1 MERLIFRVILILAVV
16 SFLVYMFAREISQ
29 VYALHRENDKVKLEG
44 KELEMDNNELRMK
57 IDLIKTDKVYMEKII
72 REELG
77 MIKTGEKIYRFK
89 E

>member
-1 MERLIFRVILILAVV
+1 MILAVV

>member
-1 MERLIFRVILILAVV
+1 MILAVV

-44 KELEMDNNELRMK
+44 KELEMDNNELKKK
-57 IDLIKTDKVYMEKII
+57 IELIKTDKVYMEKII

>member
-1 MERLIFRVILILAVV
+1 LEKVIFRVILILAVV
-16 SFLVYMFAREISQ
+16 SFLVYLFAREISQ
-29 VYALHRENDKVKLEG
+29 VYALHKENDKVKLEG
-44 KELEMDNNELRMK
+44 KELEMANNELRKK
-57 IDLIKTDKVYMEKII
+57 IELIKTDKIFMEKII

>member
-1 MERLIFRVILILAVV
+1 LILAVV

-57 IDLIKTDKVYMEKII
+57 IDLIKTDMVYMEKII

>member
-1 MERLIFRVILILAVV
+1 LILAVV

-29 VYALHRENDKVKLEG
+29 VYALHRENDRVKLEG
-44 KELEMDNNELRMK
+44 KELVMDNNELRMK

>member
-1 MERLIFRVILILAVV
+1 MV

-29 VYALHRENDKVKLEG
+29 VYALHRENDRVKLEG
-44 KELEMDNNELRMK
+44 KELVMDNNELRMK

>member
-1 MERLIFRVILILAVV
+1 MEKLIIRVLLILAVI
-16 SFLVYMFAREISQ
+16 SFLAYLFAREISH
-29 VYALHRENDKVKLEG
+29 VYALHQENEKVKLEG
-44 KELEMDNNELRMK
+44 KQLEMANEELR
-57 IDLIKTDKVYMEKII
+57 IRIELIKTDKNYMEKVI

>member
-1 MERLIFRVILILAVV
+1 MEKLIIRVLLILALV
-16 SFLVYMFAREISQ
+16 SFLVYLFAREISH
-29 VYALHRENDKVKLEG
+29 VYALHQENEKVKMEG
-44 KELEMDNNELRMK
+44 KELEMANNELRK
-57 IDLIKTDKVYMEKII
+57 RIELINNDKTYMEKII

>member
-1 MERLIFRVILILAVV
+1 MILILAIV
-16 SFLVYMFAREISQ
+16 SFLVYLFAREISQ
-29 VYALHRENDKVKLEG
+29 VYALQKENDKVKLEG
-44 KELEMDNNELRMK
+44 KELEMANDDLRK
-57 IDLIKTDKVYMEKII
+57 RTELIKTDKVYMEKVL

>member
-1 MERLIFRVILILAVV
+1 
-16 SFLVYMFAREISQ
+16 MFAREISQ

-44 KELEMDNNELRMK
+44 KELEMDNNELKMK
-57 IDLIKTDKVYMEKII
+57 IELIKTDKVYMEKII

>member
-1 MERLIFRVILILAVV
+1 MLILAVV
-16 SFLVYMFAREISQ
+16 SFLVYLFAREISQ
-29 VYALHRENDKVKLEG
+29 VYALHKENDKVILEG
-44 KELEMDNNELRMK
+44 KELEMANNELRRK
-57 IDLIKTDKVYMEKII
+57 IELIKTDKVFMEKVI

>member
-1 MERLIFRVILILAVV
+1 MERLIFRGILILAVA
-16 SFLVYMFAREISQ
+16 SFLVYLFAREISQ

-44 KELEMDNNELRMK
+44 KELEMANNELRKK
-57 IDLIKTDKVYMEKII
+57 IELIKTDKVFMEKII

>member
-1 MERLIFRVILILAVV
+1 
-16 SFLVYMFAREISQ
+16 MFAREMSQ
-29 VYALHRENDKVKLEG
+29 VYALHKENDKVKLEG
-44 KELEMDNNELRMK
+44 KELEMANNELRK
-57 IDLIKTDKVYMEKII
+57 RIDLIKSDKVYMEKII

>member
-1 MERLIFRVILILAVV
+1 LERLIFRGILILAVA
-16 SFLVYMFAREISQ
+16 SFLVYLFAREISQ

-44 KELEMDNNELRMK
+44 KELEMANNELRKK
-57 IDLIKTDKVYMEKII
+57 IELIKTDKVFMEKII

>member
-1 MERLIFRVILILAVV
+1 MILILAVV
-16 SFLVYMFAREISQ
+16 SFLVYLFAREISQ
-29 VYALHRENDKVKLEG
+29 VYALHQENDKVKLEG
-44 KELEMDNNELRMK
+44 KELEMANNELRKK
-57 IDLIKTDKVYMEKII
+57 IELIKTDKVFMEKII

>member
-1 MERLIFRVILILAVV
+1 LERLIFRVILILAVV

>member
-1 MERLIFRVILILAVV
+1 MEKLIIRVVLILAVV
-16 SFLVYMFAREISQ
+16 SFLVYLFAREISH
-29 VYALHRENDKVKLEG
+29 VYALHQENEKVKLEG
-44 KELEMDNNELRMK
+44 KQLEMANEELRER
-57 IDLIKTDKVYMEKII
+57 IELIKTDKNYMEKVI

>member
-1 MERLIFRVILILAVV
+1 MILILAIV
-16 SFLVYMFAREISQ
+16 SFLVYLFAREISQ
-29 VYALHRENDKVKLEG
+29 VYALQKENDKVKLEG
-44 KELEMDNNELRMK
+44 KELEMANDDLRK
-57 IDLIKTDKVYMEKII
+57 RIELIKTDKVYMEKVL

>member
-1 MERLIFRVILILAVV
+1 LERHIFRVVLILAVV
-16 SFLVYMFAREISQ
+16 SFLVYLFAREISQ
-29 VYALHRENDKVKLEG
+29 VYALHEENDKVILEG
-44 KELEMDNNELRMK
+44 KELEMANNELRKK
-57 IDLIKTDKVYMEKII
+57 IELIKTDKIYMEKVI

>member
-1 MERLIFRVILILAVV
+1 LERVIFRVILILAVV
-16 SFLVYMFAREISQ
+16 SFLVYLFAREISQ
-29 VYALHRENDKVKLEG
+29 VYALHKENDKVKLEG
-44 KELEMDNNELRMK
+44 KELEMANNELRKK
-57 IDLIKTDKVYMEKII
+57 IELIKTDKIFMEKII

>member
-1 MERLIFRVILILAVV
+1 
-16 SFLVYMFAREISQ
+16 MFAREISQ

>member
-1 MERLIFRVILILAVV
+1 MERHIFRVILILAVV
-16 SFLVYMFAREISQ
+16 SFLVYLFAREISQ
-29 VYALHRENDKVKLEG
+29 VYALHKENDKVKLEG
-44 KELEMDNNELRMK
+44 KELEMANNDLKKK
-57 IDLIKTDKVYMEKII
+57 IELIKTDKVFMEKII

>member
-1 MERLIFRVILILAVV
+1 MA

>member
-1 MERLIFRVILILAVV
+1 MEKLIIRIVLILAIV
-16 SFLVYMFAREISQ
+16 SFLVYLFAREISH
-29 VYALHRENDKVKLEG
+29 VYALHQENEKVKLEG
-44 KELEMDNNELRMK
+44 RQLEIANEELRK
-57 IDLIKTDKVYMEKII
+57 RIELIKTDKNYMEKVI

>member
-1 MERLIFRVILILAVV
+1 MILAVV

-29 VYALHRENDKVKLEG
+29 VYALHRENDKVKLKG
-44 KELEMDNNELRMK
+44 KELEMDNNKLKMK
-57 IDLIKTDKVYMEKII
+57 IELIKTDKVYMEKII